1 MAYTAPTIGDF
12 KARFFRD
19 FPYGTDPNV
28 AVLDQD
34 ILIAFNSVDIQINEG
49 LWDNQGAYSQ
59 GYLFLAA
66 HNLVLNLRASS
77 QGLNGQ
83 WNWIQNSKSVG
94 QVSESFSI
102 PQRILDNPDLATYT
116 KTNYG
121 AQYLGLLWPNLCGQI
136 FSIEGRTR
144 P

>member
-1 MAYTAPTIGDF
+1 MYIAPTIADF
-12 KARFFRD
+12 KARFYRD
-19 FPYGTDPNV
+19 FPYGTDPSV
-28 AVLDQD
+28 SVLDQD
-34 ILIAFNSVDIQINEG
+34 VLIAFNASELQINQD
-49 LWDNQGAYSQ
+49 LWDSQGAYAQ

-83 WNWIQNSKSVG
+83 WNWIQNSKSAGPVN
-94 QVSESFSI
+94 EAFSI

-121 AQYLGLLWPNLCGQI
+121 AQYLALLWPQLCGQI
-136 FSIEGRTR
+136 FSVQGRTH